1 MILTLKIERSP
12 MIDVIEDTFIFSL
25 LSICEFDHTNSVL
38 NVVEFIKELML
49 HLFPAVDGFRL

>member
-1 MILTLKIERSP
+1 

-49 HLFPAVDGFRL
+49 HLFPAIDGFRL